1 VSGQPDGAV
10 ERAHALVQLFHAPPE
25 RFGRFSNVAPDAMP
39 PGPRTLLDHSSHMTL
54 AMERFHGGPVRL
66 VVLARR
72 ECDDGR
78 YAREI
83 LLTDPAG
90 RVVQAGIVRIDLTRF
105 SEANAAAIRSE
116 STPLGRI
123 LLAAGLHCDVHD
135 VKLLQLDPGPEFAA
149 VVGSASTTTS
159 AFGRVASI
167 GLDGVTIIELLEIVA
182 PGTA

>member
-1 VSGQPDGAV
+1 MTGHGEGAV
-10 ERAHALVQLFHAPPE
+10 ARAESLVHVFHDPTE
-25 RFGRFSNVAPDAMP
+25 RFARFASVAADAMP
-39 PGPRTLLDHSSHMTL
+39 PGARTLLDHSSHMTL
-54 AMERFHGGPVRL
+54 AMERFHGGPVGL
-66 VVLARR
+66 VVVARR
-72 ECDDGR
+72 DCEDGH

-90 RVVQAGIVRIDLTRF
+90 RVVQVGIVRIDLAQF
-105 SEANAAAIRSE
+105 PEATAADIRSE

-135 VKLLQLDPGPEFAA
+135 VQLLQIDTGPAFDA
-149 VVGSASTTTS
+149 VAGGPAETK

-167 GLDGVTIIELLEIVA
+167 AMDGVTIIELLEIVA

>member
-1 VSGQPDGAV
+1 V
-10 ERAHALVQLFHAPPE
+10 ERANALARLFHTPPE
-25 RFGRFSNVAPDAMP
+25 RFAKFSGVASDDMP
-39 PGPRTLLDHSSHMTL
+39 PGPRALLDHSSHMTL
-54 AMERFHGGPVRL
+54 AMERFHGGPVSL
-66 VVLARR
+66 VVVARR
-72 ECDDGR
+72 QCEDGR

-83 LLTDPAG
+83 LLTDPSG
-90 RVVQAGIVRIDLTRF
+90 RVVQAGIVRIDLARF

-135 VKLLQLDPGPEFAA
+135 VELVRLHPGPEFAS
-149 VVGSASTTTS
+149 VVGSPSTS
-159 AFGRVASI
+159 PSFGRVASI

>member
-1 VSGQPDGAV
+1 
-10 ERAHALVQLFHAPPE
+10 
-25 RFGRFSNVAPDAMP
+25 
-39 PGPRTLLDHSSHMTL
+39 MTL
-54 AMERFHGGPVRL
+54 AMERFHGGHVSL
-66 VVLARR
+66 VVVARR
-72 ECDDGR
+72 QCDDGR

-83 LLTDPAG
+83 LLKRPDG
-90 RVVQAGIVRIDLTRF
+90 RVVQAGIVRIDLARF

-135 VKLLQLDPGPEFAA
+135 VELLRLDPGPEFSA
-149 VVGSASTTTS
+149 VVGSSSTAP

-167 GLDGVTIIELLEIVA
+167 GLDGRAIIDLLEIVA